1 MLNEKLAYEELKKQY
16 HYVLMKSEK
25 QKYMPIKEVFVI
37 GKINGVATITGTH
50 MEGTTLNGLKVK
62 KHIIVDDEESKTYED
77 VFLYD
82 AIGKMIDEHHDD
94 NFTPIRCG
102 LMTCIAIEEACKL
115 LKLPCK
121 NLSVGFIGNGNIN
134 QHNARAIQSIF
145 GLKRCII
152 HGSANNRG
160 KNKDKFYKAE
170 VDHNC
175 ELLNECDVIVSCT
188 SGCDGKDMI
197 SADILYKPKIMIA
210 LDSGYVLDESFRKE
224 CDSFTDYVEQLERY
238 YDEEFTF
245 DKKRYKLKQLC
256 KDIQVEKSRLCVY
269 LFGIGFADA
278 VVAETMY
285 NKKRL
290 IDYEKQI
297 HKN

>member
-16 HYVLMKSEK
+16 HYVLMKSDK

-62 KHIIVDDEESKTYED
+62 KHIIVDDEESKTHED

-82 AIGKMIDEHHDD
+82 AIGKLIDEHHND
-94 NFTPIRCG
+94 NFTPFRCG

-115 LKLPCK
+115 LKLPCEK
-121 NLSVGFIGNGNIN
+121 LSVGFIGNGNIN
-134 QHNARAIQSIF
+134 QHNAKTIQSIF
-145 GLKRCII
+145 GLGRCVI

-160 KNKDKFYKAE
+160 KNKDKFPKAE
-170 VDHNC
+170 IDHNC
-175 ELLNECDVIVSCT
+175 ELLNECDVIISCT

-197 SADILYKPKIMIA
+197 DIKQLTKPRIFIA
-210 LDSGYVLDESFRKE
+210 LDGGYTLDESFRRE
-224 CDSFTDYVEQLERY
+224 CDCFSDYIDQQEEY
-238 YDEEFTF
+238 YEEEFPF
-245 DKKRYKLKQLC
+245 DENKYKLKQLC
-256 KDIQVEKSRLCVY
+256 RDTVLGKSRICVQ

-278 VVAETMY
+278 VIAEAMY
-285 NKKRL
+285 NGKK
-290 IDYEKQI
+290 E
-297 HKN
+297 

>member
-62 KHIIVDDEESKTYED
+62 KHIIVDDEESKTHED

-82 AIGKMIDEHHDD
+82 AIGKLIDEHHND
-94 NFTPIRCG
+94 NFTPFRCG

-115 LKLPCK
+115 LKLPCEK
-121 NLSVGFIGNGNIN
+121 LSVGFIGNGNIN
-134 QHNARAIQSIF
+134 QHNAKTIQSIF
-145 GLKRCII
+145 GLGRCVI

-160 KNKDKFYKAE
+160 KNKDKFPKAE
-170 VDHNC
+170 IDHNC
-175 ELLNECDVIVSCT
+175 ELLNECDVIISCT

-197 SADILYKPKIMIA
+197 DIKQLTKPRIFIA
-210 LDSGYVLDESFRKE
+210 LDGGYTLDESFRRE
-224 CDSFTDYVEQLERY
+224 CDCFSDYIDQQEEY
-238 YDEEFTF
+238 YEEEFPF
-245 DKKRYKLKQLC
+245 DENKYKLKQLC
-256 KDIQVEKSRLCVY
+256 RDTVLGKSRICVQ

-278 VVAETMY
+278 VIAEAMY
-285 NKKRL
+285 NGKK
-290 IDYEKQI
+290 E
-297 HKN
+297 

>member
-1 MLNEKLAYEELKKQY
+1 
-16 HYVLMKSEK
+16 
-25 QKYMPIKEVFVI
+25 
-37 GKINGVATITGTH
+37 

-134 QHNARAIQSIF
+134 QHNAKTIQSIF
-145 GLKRCII
+145 GLGRCVI

-160 KNKDKFYKAE
+160 KNKDKFPKAE
-170 VDHNC
+170 IDHNC
-175 ELLNECDVIVSCT
+175 ELLNECDVIISCT

-197 SADILYKPKIMIA
+197 DIKQLTKPRIFIA
-210 LDSGYVLDESFRKE
+210 LDGGYTLDESFRRE
-224 CDSFTDYVEQLERY
+224 CDCFSDYIDQQEEY
-238 YDEEFTF
+238 YEEEFPF
-245 DKKRYKLKQLC
+245 DENKYKLKQLC
-256 KDIQVEKSRLCVY
+256 RDTVLGKSRICVQ

-278 VVAETMY
+278 VIAEAMY
-285 NKKRL
+285 NGKK
-290 IDYEKQI
+290 E
-297 HKN
+297 

>member
-16 HYVLMKSEK
+16 HYVLMKSDK

-62 KHIIVDDEESKTYED
+62 KHIIVDDEESKTHED

-82 AIGKMIDEHHDD
+82 AIGKLIDEHHND
-94 NFTPIRCG
+94 NFTPFRCG

-115 LKLPCK
+115 LKLPCEK
-121 NLSVGFIGNGNIN
+121 LSVGFIGNGNIN
-134 QHNARAIQSIF
+134 QHNAKTIQSIF
-145 GLKRCII
+145 GLGRCVI

-160 KNKDKFYKAE
+160 KNKDKFPKAE
-170 VDHNC
+170 IDHNC
-175 ELLNECDVIVSCT
+175 ELLNECDVIISCT

-197 SADILYKPKIMIA
+197 DIKQLTKPRIFIA
-210 LDSGYVLDESFRKE
+210 LDGGYTLDESFRRE
-224 CDSFTDYVEQLERY
+224 CDCFSDYIDQQEEY
-238 YDEEFTF
+238 YEEEFPF
-245 DKKRYKLKQLC
+245 DENKYKLKQLC
-256 KDIQVEKSRLCVY
+256 RDTVLGKSRICIQ

-278 VVAETMY
+278 VIAEAMY
-285 NKKRL
+285 NGKK
-290 IDYEKQI
+290 E
-297 HKN
+297 

>member
-16 HYVLMKSEK
+16 HYVLMKSDK

-62 KHIIVDDEESKTYED
+62 KHIIVDDEESKTHED

-82 AIGKMIDEHHDD
+82 AIGKLIDEHHND
-94 NFTPIRCG
+94 NFTPFRCG

-115 LKLPCK
+115 LKLPCEK
-121 NLSVGFIGNGNIN
+121 LSVGFIGNGNIN
-134 QHNARAIQSIF
+134 QHNAKTIKSIF
-145 GLKRCII
+145 GLGRCVI

-160 KNKDKFYKAE
+160 KNKDKFPKAE
-170 VDHNC
+170 IDHNC
-175 ELLNECDVIVSCT
+175 ELLNECDVIISCT

-197 SADILYKPKIMIA
+197 DIKQLTKPRIFIA
-210 LDSGYVLDESFRKE
+210 LDGGYTLDESFRRE
-224 CDSFTDYVEQLERY
+224 CDCFSDYIDQQEEY
-238 YDEEFTF
+238 YEEEFPF
-245 DKKRYKLKQLC
+245 DENKYKLKQLC
-256 KDIQVEKSRLCVY
+256 RDTVLGKSRICIQ

-278 VVAETMY
+278 VIAEAMY
-285 NKKRL
+285 NGKK
-290 IDYEKQI
+290 E
-297 HKN
+297 